1 MLRILIKLRFLEI
14 MNQMQGGKK
23 RNKKTNILGL
33 IALYLMA
40 FLAVGF
46 LFVQIFHSICLPYHM
61 IGLDWLYF
69 AFSGIV
75 VFSLCFLGS
84 VFLAQK
90 QIYEANDNEVLLSMP
105 IKPIH
110 IILSRILSLL
120 GLNYLYA
127 LATTVPAII
136 VYIFDVGFNLGVFI
150 VFVLLLLFLPFLSNM
165 PIPLC

>member
-33 IALYLMA
+33 IAVYLCA

-75 VFSLCFLGS
+75 V
-84 VFLAQK
+84 QT
-90 QIYEANDNEVLLSMP
+90 ENRLLKM
-105 IKPIH
+105 H
-110 IILSRILSLL
+110 I
-120 GLNYLYA
+120 N
-127 LATTVPAII
+127 
-136 VYIFDVGFNLGVFI
+136 
-150 VFVLLLLFLPFLSNM
+150 
-165 PIPLC
+165 IPL